1 MDILIGVD
9 QNASVFRSK
18 KTLHPCGYAR
28 LWEKNAY
35 LLHEVHA
42 WLPEDKE
49 CVSYVHCKI
58 EWDERNTNY
67 LPQSSQILDYELH
80 FGGFDV

>member
-9 QNASVFRSK
+9 QDTSVFRSK
-18 KTLHPCGYAR
+18 TTLYIGGYAR
-28 LWEKNAY
+28 LREKNAY

-58 EWDERNTNY
+58 K
-67 LPQSSQILDYELH
+67 
-80 FGGFDV
+80 

>member
-9 QNASVFRSK
+9 QDTSVFRSK
-18 KTLHPCGYAR
+18 KTLYPGGYAR
-28 LWEKNAY
+28 LREKNAY

-49 CVSYVHCKI
+49 CVSDVHYKI
-58 EWDERNTNY
+58 K
-67 LPQSSQILDYELH
+67 
-80 FGGFDV
+80 

>member
-9 QNASVFRSK
+9 QDTSVFRSK
-18 KTLHPCGYAR
+18 KTLHPGGYAR
-28 LWEKNAY
+28 LREKNAN

-58 EWDERNTNY
+58 K
-67 LPQSSQILDYELH
+67 
-80 FGGFDV
+80 

>member
-9 QNASVFRSK
+9 QNTSVFRSK

-28 LWEKNAY
+28 LREKNAY

-42 WLPEDKE
+42 WVPEDKE
-49 CVSYVHCKI
+49 CVSYVHYKI
-58 EWDERNTNY
+58 K
-67 LPQSSQILDYELH
+67 
-80 FGGFDV
+80 